1 MRSDPRPLSLA
12 ERQVLRLAA
21 EGLVTAE
28 VAHHLGWSVDEVRAE
43 VGRAMSATGARS
55 KLEAIVVAMRRG
67 ELGEL
72 SPMARPPN
80 ATSDYVSRPAC
91 RGGSCDGG

>member
-12 ERQVLRLAA
+12 EREVLRLAA

-28 VAHHLGWSVDEVRAE
+28 VADRLGCSVDGVRAE
-43 VGRAMSATGARS
+43 LRCAMSATGARS

-72 SPMARPPN
+72 PPV
-80 ATSDYVSRPAC
+80 A
-91 RGGSCDGG
+91 